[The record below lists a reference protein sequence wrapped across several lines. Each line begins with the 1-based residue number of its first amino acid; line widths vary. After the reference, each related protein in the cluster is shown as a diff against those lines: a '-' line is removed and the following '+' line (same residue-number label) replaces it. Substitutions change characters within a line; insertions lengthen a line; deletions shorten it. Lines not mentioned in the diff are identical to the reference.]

1 MLRRFMVSIS
11 RETLNEDCHGGSM
24 VHPTVWDRG
33 SGPKTCRV
41 DSRVIEDVVVLSA
54 PWFSGWILEDGGFWS
69 YYPE

>member
-1 MLRRFMVSIS
+1 
-11 RETLNEDCHGGSM
+11 M

-69 YYPE
+69 YCPE